1 MQRKKGFTLIELLVV
16 IAIIAVLMAIIMP
29 ALNRVKRQARNLI
42 CKTNLSQY
50 GLASKMYLG
59 DWEGNFP
66 YSFEWLYKDGGR
78 GCRWHDASKNLDE
91 HPELAGGMW
100 PYLRNQ
106 DIHLCPDFDVVARM
120 MGCANCNGT
129 TIPVEPQYGYTMN
142 SYLNGD
148 AWGAVPSQYH
158 TSIKNLKMESQVKNP
173 SRVMFFSEENSWRV
187 PELSNAPINDNNL
200 RATPGPGDDHFATFH
215 DAPSRD
221 LDHGYAHA
229 VFVDGHV
236 ERVSAY
242 PAGNSFALSWP
253 SGKPI
258 PESF

>member
-16 IAIIAVLMAIIMP
+16 IAIIAILMAIIMP
-29 ALNRVKRQARNLI
+29 ALQRVKRQARNLI
-42 CKTNLSQY
+42 CKNNLSQY

-59 DWEGNFP
+59 DWEGKFP
-66 YSFEWLYKDGGR
+66 YSFSWLYKDGGT
-78 GCRWHDASKNLDE
+78 GCRWHDASKNLNENPD
-91 HPELAGGMW
+91 LGGGMW

-120 MGCANCNGT
+120 MGCANCSGT

-142 SYLNGD
+142 SHLNGD
-148 AWGAVPSQYH
+148 AWNSIPSQYH
-158 TSIKNLKMESQVKNP
+158 LAIKNLKMESQVKNP
-173 SRVMFFSEENSWRV
+173 HRVFFFSEENSWSV
-187 PELSNAPINDNNL
+187 PELSNATINDNNL
-200 RATPGPGDDHFATFH
+200 RATPGTGQDHFATFH
-215 DAPSRD
+215 DAPSHD

-242 PAGNSFALSWP
+242 PVGNSFTLSWP
-253 SGKPI
+253 GGSPI
-258 PESF
+258 PDW